1 MSQIVELNGILK
13 LTSVKNVTVN
23 VETVVLVLLTP
34 IVVLAQLVNT

>member
-23 VETVVLVLLTP
+23 VETVVLVVLTP